1 MSDLVTRA
9 VWHGDAFGP
18 GFWRTRGDAHETA
31 LGNVS
36 ASISVFEALWKKMNS
51 LK

>member
-1 MSDLVTRA
+1 MPVNFVA
-9 VWHGDAFGP
+9 VRQGSVILP
-18 GFWRTRGDAHETA
+18 SSMLRI
-31 LGNVS
+31 VS